1 MTDWTK
7 VGQRL
12 ADIAPMLG
20 TVVGGPAGTA
30 IGSVIAATLGTANN
44 PDAVLAEIRNNP
56 EAALKLKELEYAER
70 DSIRAQALAMA
81 QNEVQLAGLEM
92 ADQQQARATHK
103 DHWMPSLLTIALSI
117 MVSTMTYMIF
127 TVAVPES
134 SKEVAF
140 FIVGQVMTA
149 FITAITFW
157 LGSSRGSHDKSRELR
172 EKML

>member
-44 PDAVLAEIRNNP
+44 PEAVLAEIKNNP
-56 EAALKLKELEYAER
+56 EAALKLKELEHAER
-70 DSIRAQALAMA
+70 ASIRAQALAMA
-81 QNEVQLAGLEM
+81 QNEVNLAGLEM
-92 ADQQQARATHK
+92 ADQQQARTTHK
-103 DHWMPSLLTIALSI
+103 DHWMPALLTIALSV

-127 TVAVPES
+127 TIAVPES

-140 FIVGQVMTA
+140 FIVGQIMTA
-149 FITAITFW
+149 FLTAVAFW
-157 LGSSRGSHDKSRELR
+157 LGSSRSSQVAQKALR
-172 EKML
+172 EKLP

>member
-44 PDAVLAEIRNNP
+44 PEAVLAEIKGNP
-56 EAALKLKELEYAER
+56 EAALKLKELEHAER

-81 QNEVQLAGLEM
+81 QNEVHLAGLEM

-103 DHWMPSLLTIALSI
+103 DHWMPSLLTILLA
-117 MVSTMTYMIF
+117 
-127 TVAVPES
+127 
-134 SKEVAF
+134 
-140 FIVGQVMTA
+140 VMTA
-149 FITAITFW
+149 ATTWGVMNVAIPEPALT
-157 LGSSRGSHDKSRELR
+157 SRLSLWPW
-172 EKML
+172 